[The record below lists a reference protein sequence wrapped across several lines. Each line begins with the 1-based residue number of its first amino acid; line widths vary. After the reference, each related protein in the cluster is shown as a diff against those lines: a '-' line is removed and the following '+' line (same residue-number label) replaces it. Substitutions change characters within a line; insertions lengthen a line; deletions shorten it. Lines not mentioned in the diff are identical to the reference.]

1 MYKYTIAVVTK
12 EYRWVEV
19 IAEDESEAR
28 DQVWMNIDRTL
39 NRRAEDYDTEL
50 YIEDSVEI
58 QGDSNG

>member
-1 MYKYTIAVVTK
+1 MYKYTIAVVSK

-39 NRRAEDYDTEL
+39 NRKAEDYDTEL
-50 YIEDSVEI
+50 YIEDSIEI
-58 QGDSNG
+58 QEE